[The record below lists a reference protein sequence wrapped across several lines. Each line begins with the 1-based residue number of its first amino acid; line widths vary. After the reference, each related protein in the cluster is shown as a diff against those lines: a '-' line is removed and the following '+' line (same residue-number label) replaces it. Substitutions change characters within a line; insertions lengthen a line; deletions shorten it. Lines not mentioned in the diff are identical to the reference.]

1 MPLTAGVLLA
11 CSGFLLAVLWMDLIF
26 DSQAGRPVRRR
37 GQLPEPTLA
46 AIAGYY
52 RRATTTSQPM
62 GRLIA
67 LVMLVLLGTLVVD
80 AVSGTSP
87 AWLLICSAVVAGGPI
102 LLAASRTVP
111 YAVRLGRRTDNPD
124 EQTRLARAIYRDHI
138 ACLVGI
144 VAFLALWLVHLV
156 R

>member
-11 CSGFLLAVLWMDLIF
+11 CSGFLLAILWMDLIF
-26 DSQAGRPVRRR
+26 DTQAGRPVRGR
-37 GQLPEPTLA
+37 GQLSEPALS

-67 LVMLVLLGTLVVD
+67 LVMLVLLGALLVE

-87 AWLLICSAVVAGGPI
+87 GWLLICSAVLAGGPI
-102 LLAASRTVP
+102 LLAAARTVP
-111 YAVRLGRRTDNPD
+111 NAVRLGRLTDGPI
-124 EQTRLARAIYRDHI
+124 EQTRLARAIYRDHLVCLAGI
-138 ACLVGI
+138 AAVLV
-144 VAFLALWLVHLV
+144 LWLIHLAG
-156 R
+156 